1 MNLGPRKENPLQT
14 QYRNMQSQK
23 SAGAKTMEY
32 NPATAPPAAPRTMEL
47 RPSDLAR
54 SQMLRLG
61 GSITG
66 AGVTQAIPALA
77 NTATSGA
84 GFVMDGNLNQSAPSH
99 ATSVGVPGS
108 ATGGAYVRPPYAPH
122 LFANSPL
129 PRAGLPQSVPF
140 RQETAEDALAS
151 FNAEARRLM
160 SRPKENLYGMTS
172 GIITDALAKEKQRTA
187 EDVRNRV
194 DDKLAGRQ
202 GFYATPQQR
211 QSGFFQRGMGPMAG
225 DAAIMARQNQPL
237 GDGGPAAY
245 AARSD
250 QNRRRMEAEQA
261 MGGLAPDGLTRYR
274 PNQDLLDFA
283 NSSRSAG
290 DQINA
295 MTPSEIQFNRHKMN
309 MANNPAYAAR
319 VNQQRADRQ
328 EMLDNRRE
336 MVRARRAGALE
347 AAGASQQMRN
357 LQAGRGALA
366 GQDGFNALMG
376 LAAMQNPNQAF
387 GDYGP
392 AFQANAMPGMLDQ
405 RLDAEGRM
413 LDRRAQLERLA
424 QFDTIRSQ
432 IVSSGMPDMEKQR
445 ALRSLNDLMMNS
457 GALGP
462 APGGVVPGAQGGGG
476 YVPPSG
482 VPLPD
487 RSGADP
493 NEPTAAAY
501 ARYMIGLKA
510 SPQWNSMTREQQDE
524 FLANIRSQ
532 YFPGMT
538 ESDFAQY
545 REDNETDILSIIG
558 NAIMGAIGRNP
569 AAIQRKEERRNAL
582 EPPTKP
588 PADSP
593 WSQGG
598 PTDNDR
604 RVLGAMGF
612 R

>member
-1 MNLGPRKENPLQT
+1 
-14 QYRNMQSQK
+14 MQSQK

-77 NTATSGA
+77 NTATRGA

-108 ATGGAYVRPPYAPH
+108 ATGGA
-122 LFANSPL
+122 
-129 PRAGLPQSVPF
+129 RAGLPQSVPF

-237 GDGGPAAY
+237 GDGGPAAA
-245 AARSD
+245 AARAD
-250 QNRRRMEAEQA
+250 QQRRRAEAEQIMA
-261 MGGLAPDGLTRYR
+261 SSGATPDGLTRYR
-274 PNQDLLDFA
+274 PNQDLLDFV

-290 DQINA
+290 DQINV

-357 LQAGRGALA
+357 LMAGRGALA
-366 GQDGFNALMG
+366 GQDGFNAMAS

-387 GDYGP
+387 GDYG
-392 AFQANAMPGMLDQ
+392 QAYMAQMAPNMLGM
-405 RLDAEGRM
+405 RLAADERM
-413 LDRRAQLERLA
+413 LDRRADLSRMNQYEDMRMR
-424 QFDTIRSQ
+424 I
-432 IVSSGMPDMEKQR
+432 ISSGAPDMEKQR
-445 ALRSLNDLMMNS
+445 ALQSLDSHIMSS
-457 GALGP
+457 GVMRGS
-462 APGGVVPGAQGGGG
+462 GGGSPQPLSQIG
-476 YVPPSG
+476 RELGAEMASNHQASYIPPSG
-482 VPLPD
+482 IPLPQV
-487 RSGADP
+487 DP
-493 NEPTAAAY
+493 NDTTTPTVNRY
-501 ARYMIGLKA
+501 ASYMQSLRNDPA
-510 SPQWNSMTREQQDE
+510 WQSLPPEQQAE
-524 FLANIRSQ
+524 FLKRVQTQ
-532 YFPGMT
+532 YFPGIQR
-538 ESDFAQY
+538 SDMEQRQQDLQVNPLSRLWNMGTGMFGLDPASRTRRQEQLDALNPYIPGSAPY
-545 REDNETDILSIIG
+545 REGQHVLTDEEK
-558 NAIMGAIGRNP
+558 
-569 AAIQRKEERRNAL
+569 AAVGEMPDSRDRQMYERFLRMN
-582 EPPTKP
+582 
-588 PADSP
+588 
-593 WSQGG
+593 GG
-598 PTDNDR
+598 
-604 RVLGAMGF
+604 
-612 R
+612 